1 MFKGEVYRS
10 LQIDQGSTGSKTPY
24 SDATQTKKHKKNHI
38 KRPMNAFMVWSQK
51 ERRKIIELNPDAH
64 NAEIS
69 KNLGKR
75 WRGLTDDLRQV
86 SIDEAEGLRLLHMK
100 EYPDYKYKP
109 RKKTKSG
116 SVSPTSPTT
125 SPSKSPPTKS
135 VTNQTRPL
143 RYRVTQAKKVNK
155 EVRNSLTV
163 TSIDTNRLKLK
174 LTIDKDLKPV
184 YSRNLDKDMK
194 PWRSSPQPPAP
205 ATLRSNQVTSPAK
218 VPISPTCSSPGAT
231 EAPSFY
237 EDSYKRIFLS
247 PPISPAEA
255 TLCSQLPMS
264 LSNHHNHHHLQYQ
277 NGYPTS
283 QIKSE
288 PLDPLVIAPS
298 YSLPSLINTKGINL
312 NHQPLV
318 IKATDVH
325 NMASYA
331 SMASFAIKQEESM
344 KQEDNNNDQYS
355 LADLDTLTDL
365 LQVPVDIKMDVDDLN
380 HLDTWDSG
388 SSSSGS
394 HFEFSTADMSDMLSD
409 FGVRDSDWVDNL
421 IRL

>member
-1 MFKGEVYRS
+1 MFKGEVYRPMAM
-10 LQIDQGSTGSKTPY
+10 DQGSKTPY

-75 WRGLTDDLRQV
+75 WRGLTDDQRQV
-86 SIDEAEGLRLLHMK
+86 FIDEAEGLRLLHMK

-135 VTNQTRPL
+135 VSNQTRPL
-143 RYRVTQAKKVNK
+143 RYRVTQAKKVSK

-163 TSIDTNRLKLK
+163 ASIDTNRLKLK
-174 LTIDKDLKPV
+174 LTIDKDMKPV
-184 YSRNLDKDMK
+184 YSRNLDKDLK
-194 PWRSSPQPPAP
+194 QVFGRTLQPPAP

-255 TLCSQLPMS
+255 PLCSQLPTS
-264 LSNHHNHHHLQYQ
+264 LSHLNHHHLQYQ

-283 QIKSE
+283 QIKAE
-288 PLDPLVIAPS
+288 PLDPLVISPS
-298 YSLPSLINTKGINL
+298 YSLPSINTKGINL

-325 NMASYA
+325 NMAL
-331 SMASFAIKQEESM
+331 FAIKQEEPM

>member
-10 LQIDQGSTGSKTPY
+10 LQIDQGSKTPY

-75 WRGLTDDLRQV
+75 WRGLTDEQRQV
-86 SIDEAEGLRLLHMK
+86 FIDEAEGLRLLHMK

-116 SVSPTSPTT
+116 SVSPTSPTP

-135 VTNQTRPL
+135 VSNQSRPL
-143 RYRVTQAKKVNK
+143 RYRVTQAKSKVSK
-155 EVRNSLTV
+155 EARNSLTV

-174 LTIDKDLKPV
+174 LTIDKDLKPM
-184 YSRNLDKDMK
+184 YSRNHQHI
-194 PWRSSPQPPAP
+194 QPPAP

-247 PPISPAEA
+247 PPISPASA
-255 TLCSQLPMS
+255 PLCSE
-264 LSNHHNHHHLQYQ
+264 LSTHLTHHSHHQYHH
-277 NGYPTS
+277 TS

-288 PLDPLVIAPS
+288 PLDPLVISHPS
-298 YSLPSLINTKGINL
+298 YCLPSINTKGIIL

-325 NMASYA
+325 NMASIA
-331 SMASFAIKQEESM
+331 SMASFAIKQEEAM
-344 KQEDNNNDQYS
+344 KQEEDNNNDQYS

>member
-1 MFKGEVYRS
+1 MLKGEVFRS
-10 LQIDQGSTGSKTPY
+10 LQIDQGSKTPY

-75 WRGLTDDLRQV
+75 WRGLTDEQRQV
-86 SIDEAEGLRLLHMK
+86 FIDEAESLRLLHMK

-116 SVSPTSPTT
+116 SVSPTN
-125 SPSKSPPTKS
+125 SPSKSPTITKS
-135 VTNQTRPL
+135 VSNTQTQRPL
-143 RYRVTQAKKVNK
+143 RYRVTQAKKMSK
-155 EVRNSLTV
+155 DIRNSLTV
-163 TSIDTNRLKLK
+163 TGIDTNRLKLK

-184 YSRNLDKDMK
+184 YSRKDTCYT
-194 PWRSSPQPPAP
+194 PTTTHAPP
-205 ATLRSNQVTSPAK
+205 ATLRSNQLATSPQGK
-218 VPISPTCSSPGAT
+218 VPISPTCSSPGAP

-247 PPISPAEA
+247 PPISPAEGP
-255 TLCSQLPMS
+255 LCSQVDT
-264 LSNHHNHHHLQYQ
+264 HQYQ
-277 NGYPTS
+277 QTSYPTS

-288 PLDPLVIAPS
+288 PLDPLVIHPS
-298 YSLPSLINTKGINL
+298 YSLPPINTKGINL

-318 IKATDVH
+318 IKATDVNH
-325 NMASYA
+325 HHMI
-331 SMASFAIKQEESM
+331 AIKQEDPPSV
-344 KQEDNNNDQYS
+344 KQEDNNNDQYSS

-409 FGVRDSDWVDNL
+409 FGVRDADWVDNL